1 VTRWAAR
8 RLGSSWIADLRVNTV
23 APAVVATPIYE
34 RFVPKDQ
41 LEATLHSFDSFH
53 PLGRTG
59 TAGDMANTITF
70 LLSPAT
76 SGVTGAIWNVDGGV
90 VVGRN

>member
-1 VTRWAAR
+1 MV
-8 RLGSSWIADLRVNTV
+8 
-23 APAVVATPIYE
+23 TPIFE
-34 RFVPKDQ
+34 TFVPRDQ
-41 LEATLHSFDSFH
+41 YEATLHSFDGFH
-53 PLGRTG
+53 PLGRTS
-59 TAGDMANTITF
+59 TVRDMANTITF